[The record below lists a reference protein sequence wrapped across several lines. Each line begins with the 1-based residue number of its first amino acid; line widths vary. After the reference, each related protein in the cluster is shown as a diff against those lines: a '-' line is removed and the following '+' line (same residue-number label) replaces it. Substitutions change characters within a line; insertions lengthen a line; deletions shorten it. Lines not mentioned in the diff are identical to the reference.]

1 MVLFISKAAS
11 VYFGDAGVYLS
22 SLLAGLAG
30 VDAITISM
38 AEFSRAGGA
47 VMLKVTERGI
57 VVAAISNTLVKGGI
71 VLFSGSKTLRQAIWH
86 ALLLMLAVALGV
98 AFLL

>member
-1 MVLFISKAAS
+1 
-11 VYFGDAGVYLS
+11 
-22 SLLAGLAG
+22 
-30 VDAITISM
+30 
-38 AEFSRAGGA
+38 
-47 VMLKVTERGI
+47 MLKVTERGI

-86 ALLLMLAVALGV
+86 ALLLMLAVVLGV

>member
-38 AEFSRAGGA
+38 AEFSRAGG
-47 VMLKVTERGI
+47 
-57 VVAAISNTLVKGGI
+57 
-71 VLFSGSKTLRQAIWH
+71 Q
-86 ALLLMLAVALGV
+86 
-98 AFLL
+98 